1 VELNVR
7 GICCLKPGV
16 KGLSEKIKV
25 ISIIDRFLEH
35 SRIFSFHHGGDD
47 LVYVSSADWMPRN
60 LDRRVE
66 LLIPVEDDAARLRLL
81 RILKSC
87 MKDSA
92 KGRRLKADGSY
103 QKIRAK
109 EIHRSQ
115 ESLYNSA
122 RNAIE
127 RAVKSQATTFQP
139 HRAPE
144 ANG

>member
-1 VELNVR
+1 
-7 GICCLKPGV
+7 
-16 KGLSEKIKV
+16 
-25 ISIIDRFLEH
+25 
-35 SRIFSFHHGGDD
+35 
-47 LVYVSSADWMPRN
+47 
-60 LDRRVE
+60 
-66 LLIPVEDDAARLRLL
+66 
-81 RILKSC
+81 